1 MPPDARDGHHGAM
14 ERVDC
19 IVIGGGVIGLAVAR
33 RLAIAGIE
41 TLVLEREAFHGL
53 HTSSRNSEVVHAG
66 LYYAPGSLKARLCV
80 RGREQLYRYCE
91 ERAVAHR
98 RCGKLVVATSD
109 EERPRLQHYYDTA
122 ACNGVPDLAWLTPAE
137 VASLEPAVR
146 CVAALWS
153 PSTGIVSS
161 HELMQALL
169 GDLEAHGGTVACR
182 AEVIG
187 ARLGGGAH
195 RVAVQQDGTGSELMA
210 RMLVNAAG
218 LEAQSV
224 AHSFDGLP
232 AAMIPAR
239 RLAKGHYFTLQGRAP
254 FHHLVYPV
262 AGGGGLGIHVTLDL
276 AGAVRFGPDVEWVA
290 SVDYSVDERR
300 RDAFATAI
308 RRYYPDLDHTRL
320 QPGYTGIRPKLA
332 GPGEPA
338 ADFCIQ
344 GTDEHGIEGLVSL
357 YGIESPGLTA
367 ALAIADEVAAR
378 LGVAAGPGGRATDLG

>member
-1 MPPDARDGHHGAM
+1 M
-14 ERVDC
+14 ERTDC

-41 TLVLEREAFHGL
+41 TLVLEREAVPGS

-91 ERAVAHR
+91 ERGIAHR
-98 RCGKLVVATSD
+98 RCGKLVIATAD
-109 EERPRLQHYYDTA
+109 DERPRLQDYFATA
-122 ACNGVPDLAWLTPAE
+122 GRNGVTDLAWLTPVE
-137 VASLEPAVR
+137 VAAHEPAVR

-169 GDLEAHGGTVACR
+169 GDLEAHGGALACR
-182 AEVIG
+182 AAVVE
-187 ARLGGGAH
+187 ARLGQDMH
-195 RVAVQQDGTGSELMA
+195 RVVVEQDGERSEFATRL
-210 RMLVNAAG
+210 LVNAAG
-218 LEAQSV
+218 LDAQAV
-224 AHSFDGLP
+224 ARTFAGL
-232 AAMIPAR
+232 AVATIPPR
-239 RLAKGHYFTLQGRAP
+239 HLAKGHYFTLQGRAP
-254 FHHLVYPV
+254 FRHLVYPV

-276 AGAVRFGPDVEWVA
+276 GGGARFGPDVEWVA
-290 SVDYSVDERR
+290 TVDYATDKSR
-300 RDAFATAI
+300 RDAFAAAI
-308 RRYYPDLDHTRL
+308 HRYYPDLDAARL

-332 GPGEPA
+332 GPGQPA

-344 GTDEHGIEGLVSL
+344 GPRDHGIEGLVNL

-367 ALAIADEVAAR
+367 ALAIADEAALR
-378 LGVAAGPGGRATDLG
+378 LGILAEPPDRH